1 MRKLNTNKT
10 QILHRIR
17 HRKYNPENP
26 PEDSYQEA
34 KWKIDENNVIPQDD
48 LYKIAWE
55 AEFGGHL
62 FDIPIIYTVPTQLIL
77 MKVTHRDQIPLLSHV
92 PIFMIQAMVRTG
104 KRAPFLTHLVHN
116 FRSRNRM
123 VKVRKLR
130 PTQT

>member
-34 KWKIDENNVIPQDD
+34 KWKIDENIVIPQDD

-62 FDIPIIYTVPTQLIL
+62 FDIPIIYTVPNAIEFDESYI
-77 MKVTHRDQIPLLSHV
+77 H
-92 PIFMIQAMVRTG
+92 TG
-104 KRAPFLTHLVHN
+104 TRYRYCPTFL
-116 FRSRNRM
+116 F
-123 VKVRKLR
+123 
-130 PTQT
+130 